1 MTDVG
6 QRVECQ
12 WCHAHN
18 LPDARS
24 CDRCGA
30 PLDQRD
36 RVSDAGW
43 RQAPRLKDL
52 TQIHFGSSTIQVD
65 GDMVPVAELAL
76 DAADAVFFE
85 HHAMLWK
92 DETVPMSVMDTPGG
106 RSGFWGICRSS

>member
-1 MTDVG
+1 VVPRP
-6 QRVECQ
+6 QPSR
-12 WCHAHN
+12 
-18 LPDARS
+18 RS
-24 CDRCGA
+24 KLRPLWRTAGPTRPGERRRLA
-30 PLDQRD
+30 P
-36 RVSDAGW
+36 G
-43 RQAPRLKDL
+43 PRLKDL

-106 RSGFWGICRSS
+106 RSGFSGTCRSF